1 MAKKDLVKKNNA
13 LVPQSI
19 DAENAL
25 LGAVLTSPTA
35 YARVADMIKPEDFYK
50 PANRDVFDAV
60 KSLYERNEPVDIVTV
75 SERLKTAGKLVEVG
89 GRDYVTDLALDT
101 VTTVNVKDMSI
112 RRNLIAAGSEI
123 VNMSYENN
131 DPSLVLDCAQQ
142 LIFGVASQKNTTE
155 VENITNLV
163 YKTYEEIEYR
173 YNHQEELSGTP
184 TGFYDFDQMTS
195 GLQPGNL
202 IILAARPAMGKT
214 AFALNI
220 AQNVGLRT
228 DRSVA
233 VFSLEM
239 SKQELMKRLLAS
251 EAEVDARRLS
261 SGHLQPQDWEKITR
275 VMETFS
281 ADSKIFIDDS
291 GGLSVTEM
299 RAKCKRLKMKEK
311 NLGLIVIDYLQLM
324 QGNNPN
330 DRNQEISAI
339 SRGLKILA
347 KELEVPI
354 IALSQLTRGNEKR
367 DNKRPML
374 SDLRDSGAIE
384 QDADIVLFI
393 HREEYYEKENPD
405 LKGKAELI
413 VAKNRSGPVETLPSK
428 YHKVQITRRNKYV
441 LENFLVCIRFEHL
454 DELFLPFSLRK
465 I

>member
-1 MAKKDLVKKNNA
+1 MAKKDLVKQDNA
-13 LVPQSI
+13 LIPQSI

-25 LGAVLTSPTA
+25 LGAILTSPTA
-35 YARVADMIKPEDFYK
+35 YARVADMIGAEDFYK
-50 PANRDVFDAV
+50 PANRYVYDAV
-60 KSLYERNEPVDIVTV
+60 RNLYERNEPVDIVTV
-75 SERLKTAGKLVEVG
+75 SEKLKTSGKLEEVG

-101 VTTVNVKDMSI
+101 VTTVNVNYYAEIVKDMAI

-131 DPSLVLDCAQQ
+131 DPALVLDCAQQ

-155 VENITNLV
+155 VENITDLV

-173 YNHQEELSGTP
+173 YNHMDELSGTP

-195 GLQPGNL
+195 GLQAGNL

-228 DRSVA
+228 NRSVA

-251 EAEVDARRLS
+251 EAEVDARRLT
-261 SGHLQPQDWEKITR
+261 SGHLQPQDWEKITK

-281 ADSKIFIDDS
+281 TDSKIYIDDK
-291 GGLSVTEM
+291 GGLTVTEL

-347 KELEVPI
+347 KELEIPI

-393 HREEYYEKENPD
+393 HREEYYQPDNPD

-413 VAKNRSGPVETLPSK
+413 VAKNRSGPVATINLLFQSN
-428 YHKVQITRRNKYV
+428 ITKFKTPVSTNT
-441 LENFLVCIRFEHL
+441 F
-454 DELFLPFSLRK
+454 
-465 I
+465 

>member
-1 MAKKDLVKKNNA
+1 MAKKELMKTNNT

-35 YARVADMIKPEDFYK
+35 YARVADMIKAEDFYK
-50 PANRDVFDAV
+50 PANKEVFSAV
-60 KSLYERNEPVDIVTV
+60 KNLYERNEPVDIVTV
-75 SERLKTAGKLVEVG
+75 SEKLKSAGKLEEVG

-101 VTTVNVKDMSI
+101 VTTVNVNYYADIVKDMSI

-131 DPSLVLDCAQQ
+131 DPSLILDCAQQ
-142 LIFGVASQKNTTE
+142 LIFGVASQKNTSE

-173 YNHQEELSGTP
+173 YNHMDELSGTP

-228 DRSVA
+228 NKSVA

-261 SGHLQPQDWEKITR
+261 SGHLQPQDWEKITK

-281 ADSKIFIDDS
+281 NDSKIYIDDA

-311 NLGLIVIDYLQLM
+311 NLGLIIIDYLQLM

-393 HREEYYEKENPD
+393 HREEYYNKENPD

-413 VAKNRSGPVETLPSK
+413 VAKNRSGPVDMVPLLF
-428 YHKVQITRRNKYV
+428 QANITKFKTPASTNT
-441 LENFLVCIRFEHL
+441 F
-454 DELFLPFSLRK
+454 
-465 I
+465 

>member
-1 MAKKDLVKKNNA
+1 MHVFVNRLDMAKKDLVKKNNS

-75 SERLKTAGKLVEVG
+75 SERLKTAGKLEEVG

-101 VTTVNVKDMSI
+101 VTTVNVNYYADIVKDMSI

-413 VAKNRSGPVETLPSK
+413 VAKNRSGPVETIPLLF
-428 YHKVQITRRNKYV
+428 QANITKFKSPVATNT
-441 LENFLVCIRFEHL
+441 F
-454 DELFLPFSLRK
+454 
-465 I
+465 